1 MGAGSKDLHA
11 KSRRYS
17 EKYPYKA
24 KGIHVLMMDYGRLKD
39 KARNTSD
46 FDAAAILCDLEIA
59 LDKVNLTPRMRQ
71 CVALYYFVGLTEQQ
85 CASVL
90 GISRQTVNE
99 STSSALDRL
108 EAFMAFGY
116 MQKENA
122 RFNALLTQSHPFIEW
137 LNDVASRKSRIY
149 SKAPNVTEFLAEF
162 FDDKKAQDVIDQRT
176 QGSSYVEDYTG
187 VEEYPYYTEEQFR
200 WADRRMSFV
209 PEVFPTGD
217 VAGTRKVAVKLQD
230 DPYGREFIEEKQKI
244 FVGRG
249 Y

>member
-1 MGAGSKDLHA
+1 MGAGAKDLHA
-11 KSRRYS
+11 KSRSYS

-39 KARNTSD
+39 KVRFTSD
-46 FDAAAILCDLEIA
+46 FDAAAILCDLERA

-71 CVALYYFVGLTEQQ
+71 CIALRYFVGLTEQQ
-85 CASVL
+85 CAKIL
-90 GISRQTVNE
+90 GIDRTTVNRMVE
-99 STSSALDRL
+99 SALDRL

-122 RFNALLTQSHPFIEW
+122 RTDGLLTENHPFISW
-137 LNDVASRKSRIY
+137 LNAVASRKARVY
-149 SKAPNVTEFLAEF
+149 SKAPSLTEYLAEVF
-162 FDDKKAQDVIDQRT
+162 NDKNAQETIRQRT
-176 QGSSYVEDYTG
+176 EGSSFVPDYTG

-217 VAGTRKVAVKLQD
+217 VAGTRTIAVKLHD
-230 DPYGREFIEEKQKI
+230 DPYGRDYVQEKQKI

-249 Y
+249 V

>member
-71 CVALYYFVGLTEQQ
+71 CVALYYFVGFTEQQ
-85 CASVL
+85 CAKVL
-90 GISRQTVNE
+90 DVNQSTVNRMIE
-99 STSSALDRL
+99 SALDRL

-122 RFNALLTQSHPFIEW
+122 RTDANLTDTHPFISW
-137 LNDVASRKSRIY
+137 LNDVAGRKSRIY
-149 SKAPNVTEFLAEF
+149 SKPPMLTEYLADTFE
-162 FDDKKAQDVIDQRT
+162 DKKAQDVIYQRKH
-176 QGSSYVEDYTG
+176 GSTFVPDYTC

-217 VAGTRKVAVKLQD
+217 VAGTRTMAVKLQD
-230 DPYGREFIEEKQKI
+230 DPFGRDYIQEKQKI

-249 Y
+249 V